1 MGQERGWRKLSCLL
15 SREFQTAGL
24 ARSNIVFVESG
35 SPEHIQVLLVHK
47 SIFKS
52 ENIVQIYIHFAFL
65 FI

>member
-1 MGQERGWRKLSCLL
+1 MCRARL
-15 SREFQTAGL
+15 
-24 ARSNIVFVESG
+24 RSNVVFVSG
-35 SPEHIQVLLVHK
+35 SPEHIQVFLVHK